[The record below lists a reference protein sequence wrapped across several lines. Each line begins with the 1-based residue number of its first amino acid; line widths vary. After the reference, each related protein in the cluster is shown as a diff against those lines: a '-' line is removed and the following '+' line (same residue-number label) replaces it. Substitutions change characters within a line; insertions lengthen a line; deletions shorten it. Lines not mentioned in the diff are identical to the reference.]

1 MKQDSPYQH
10 YLWTFQTTHTIID
23 HRRNLFNMVDKTL
36 SLEDRLIP
44 AACIHR
50 DQDCVNQLERGMSNR
65 R

>member
-1 MKQDSPYQH
+1 
-10 YLWTFQTTHTIID
+10 
-23 HRRNLFNMVDKTL
+23 MVDKTL

-50 DQDCVNQLERGMSNR
+50 GRDCVNQLERGMSNR